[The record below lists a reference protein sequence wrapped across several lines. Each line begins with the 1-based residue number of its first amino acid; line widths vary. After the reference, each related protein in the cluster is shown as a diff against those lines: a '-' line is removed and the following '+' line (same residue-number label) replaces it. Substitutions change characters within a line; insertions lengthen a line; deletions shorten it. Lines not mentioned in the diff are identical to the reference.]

1 MIEKHYM
8 LITKGSC
15 GYCRKAIEL
24 LEESNLSFAHTDMA
38 NAEKLLDLT
47 KEQVNWTTVPIIW
60 EQVLQWENGQPT
72 VVGNSFVGGY
82 TELSETL
89 GYTELSESEGE
100 TEEND

>member
-15 GYCRKAIEL
+15 GYCKKAIEL
-24 LEESNLSFAHTDMA
+24 LKENNLSFAHTDMT

-47 KEQVNWTTVPIIW
+47 KEQSNWTTVPIIW
-60 EQVLQWENGQPT
+60 EQVLQWENDQPK
-72 VVGNSFVGGY
+72 VVENSFVGGY

-100 TEEND
+100 TK